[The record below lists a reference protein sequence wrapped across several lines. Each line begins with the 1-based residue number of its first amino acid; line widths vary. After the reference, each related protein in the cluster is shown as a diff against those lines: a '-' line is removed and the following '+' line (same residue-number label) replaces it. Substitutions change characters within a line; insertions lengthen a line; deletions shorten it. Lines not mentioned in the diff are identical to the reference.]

1 MLFVEMGNASK
12 YLRVYLV
19 DVSTDTELRLRREIR
34 RLKASCWNI
43 VQWLL
48 VPPFYHS

>member
-34 RLKASCWNI
+34 RAGGI
-43 VQWLL
+43 T
-48 VPPFYHS
+48 